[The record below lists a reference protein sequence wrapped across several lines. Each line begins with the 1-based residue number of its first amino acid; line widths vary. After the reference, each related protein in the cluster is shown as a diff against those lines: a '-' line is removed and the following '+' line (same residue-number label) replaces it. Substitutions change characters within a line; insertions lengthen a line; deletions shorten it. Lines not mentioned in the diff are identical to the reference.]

1 MMNDNG
7 WKKHLW
13 GSALLIVGWL
23 MLQTFGA
30 VWWASQITTRVEH
43 VEREV
48 IRVGDRVHNLELD
61 R

>member
-1 MMNDNG
+1 MQNDNC

-23 MLQTFGA
+23 MLQTISA
-30 VWWASQITTRVEH
+30 VWWASQISTRMEH
-43 VEREV
+43 VEGQV
-48 IRVGDRVHNLELD
+48 IRVTDRVHNLELD